1 MITEQTIAKVKE
13 RADIVEVISS
23 YITLHKKGSRMI
35 GICPFHND
43 HHPSLNVHPV
53 KQRFHCFAC
62 GATGDVIEF
71 IKLYHQT
78 DFQEAVNILAQ
89 RYGIAMEYDNRQNAD
104 QAKVDEKESIKAINE
119 YMAKTYISRLNGK
132 PLKYLL
138 NRGLTLRTINEWNLG
153 YAPSVEIYPYLI
165 HKGFKDEFIYQ
176 SGLVAG
182 RQKNFFSER
191 IIFPWKDISGNII
204 GFNGRALEDIKPK
217 YINIHENPLFHKRAT
232 LYGIDKAWKSIR
244 SKDRCI
250 IVEGQMD
257 VIKLHQKGATNVV
270 CASGTALTEEQVRLI
285 RRITHKVLLVFDG
298 DNAGREATLK
308 AISVMVPLG
317 MEIEIFELPEGVD
330 PDEYAERYGVEDF
343 NLSAKGIIEYLMN
356 LFS

>member
-23 YITLHKKGSRMI
+23 YVTLHKKGSRMV
-35 GICPFHND
+35 GICPFHDD
-43 HHPSLNVHPV
+43 HHPSMKVHPV
-53 KQRFHCFAC
+53 KQRFHCYSC
-62 GATGDVIEF
+62 GESGDVIEF

-78 DFQEAVNILAQ
+78 DFHDAVKILAQ
-89 RYGIAMEYDNRQNAD
+89 RYGIEMEYDDRPNAD
-104 QAKVDEKESIKAINE
+104 QAQVRERESIKAVNNQ
-119 YMAKTYISRLNGK
+119 MAQAYSTCLNGK

-138 NRGLTLRTINEWNLG
+138 DRGLTLRTIKEWNLG
-153 YAPSVEIYPYLI
+153 YAPSAEIYPYLI
-165 HKGFKDEFIYQ
+165 RNGFKDEFIYR
-176 SGLVAG
+176 SGLVTG
-182 RQKNFFSER
+182 RQRNFFSER

-204 GFNGRALEDIKPK
+204 GFNGRALGDIKPK
-217 YINIHENPLFHKRAT
+217 YINIPENVLFMKRAT

-244 SKDRCI
+244 NKNRCI

-270 CASGTALTEEQVRLI
+270 CTSGTALTEEQVRLI
-285 RRITHKVLLVFDG
+285 RRTTRNVLLVFDG

-343 NLSAKGIIEYLMN
+343 NRSAKGIIEYLMN